1 MVKSKMN
8 KSAFSFGAKELCFKF
23 CRSSAIERRTSDFNS
38 RLYVLFFRVQYIQ
51 GVFFKCN
58 RSKAGFSSAID
69 SDFKRPLWGQPQMRT
84 RRNGASRTGSVLG
97 AHICFFSN
105 KSTQFYL
112 YLV

>member
-51 GVFFKCN
+51 GVFSKCN